1 MLNIQTNKKMS
12 SFFDNRNIIEIIF
25 KWKKHL
31 TVVVILAIIL
41 SAIFSGPKFIT
52 PLYKSYA
59 VAYPA
64 NIQPYSDESTTEQML
79 QILNSQDIVDSM
91 IDYFNLGEHYNIDKN
106 YKYYKTALL
115 GEYREKVK
123 ISKTPYES
131 VMIEVYDKDPVK
143 AKEMVDK
150 LLYFYDKKVDNL
162 HKSKYREVVVMV
174 GKQLKA
180 KKRILD
186 SLKREKARLG
196 SEEGVFE
203 YDYQSQQ
210 ITKGYLG
217 AIDGSAGKLNKKETN
232 RLYKNMGKYSGNI
245 IELDQLIE
253 SESEDYVEVK
263 RHYELAKRFVDGD
276 MTYANIVTHPFVS
289 DKKSFPIR
297 WLVIVVT
304 TLAAFVFAL
313 LLIFIVENINRKNS

>member
-1 MLNIQTNKKMS
+1 MS
-12 SFFDNRNIIEIIF
+12 NFFDNRNIIEIIY
-25 KWKKHL
+25 KWRKHL
-31 TVVVILAIIL
+31 TAIVVLAVILGVV
-41 SAIFSGPKFIT
+41 FSGPTFIT

-59 VAYPA
+59 VVYPA
-64 NIQPYSDESTTEQML
+64 NIQSYSDESTTEQML
-79 QILNSQDIVDSM
+79 QLLNSQDIVDSM
-91 IDYFNLGEHYNIDKN
+91 INYFNLDKHYNIDKN

-115 GEYREKVK
+115 GEYRDKVK

-131 VMIEVYDKDPVK
+131 VMIEVFDKDPVQ

-150 LLYFYDKKVDNL
+150 ILYFYDKKVDNL
-162 HKSKYREVVVMV
+162 HKSKYREVVAMV
-174 GKQLKA
+174 GKQLKD
-180 KKRILD
+180 KKKILD

-196 SEEGVFE
+196 SEHGIFE

-217 AIDGSAGKLNKKETN
+217 TVDGSASKLNTDEAK
-232 RLYKNMGKYSGNI
+232 RLFGEMGKYSGNI

-263 RHYELAKRFVDGD
+263 RQYELAKRFVDGD
-276 MTYANIVTHPFVS
+276 MTYENIVTHPFVA

-297 WLVIVVT
+297 WLVVVIT
-304 TLAAFVFAL
+304 AIAAFVFAL
-313 LLIFIVENINRKNS
+313 LVIFIVENINRKHI